1 MPDIAD
7 WLVETDASSD
17 LHPARTARIIKRYS
31 VRIYLPLYLI
41 YTNVT
46 STLIVAFIKFK
57 YKLYKFNCII
67 MKLYFNKIIRG
78 SDK

>member
-1 MPDIAD
+1 MPDILAGTAMPDIAD

-41 YTNVT
+41 YINVT
-46 STLIVAFIKFK
+46 STLIVAF
-57 YKLYKFNCII
+57 
-67 MKLYFNKIIRG
+67 MK
-78 SDK
+78 

>member
-46 STLIVAFIKFK
+46 STLIVAF
-57 YKLYKFNCII
+57 
-67 MKLYFNKIIRG
+67 MK
-78 SDK
+78 

>member
-1 MPDIAD
+1 MPVIAD

-41 YTNVT
+41 YINVT
-46 STLIVAFIKFK
+46 STLVVTMLK
-57 YKLYKFNCII
+57 
-67 MKLYFNKIIRG
+67 
-78 SDK
+78 